1 MERSL
6 RLLACL
12 SLANLFF
19 LDEWDRVATR
29 WSDAALAAPPNP
41 TLAQFFGALLI
52 ALSALTL
59 LFYILATAAPRLW
72 KWFVPIALLAPL
84 NLFRINVLHL
94 EHTTAI
100 VFIAICAIATLWWR
114 EKALAI
120 PLLLAPLLPIQL
132 AYNFWRYEHLPPPS
146 AYVDQPNAPLLPV
159 KPNAPRVVWIIFDEL
174 DQSLV
179 FDHRPASVQLP
190 EFDRLRRESAYA
202 DHVEAPGLYTMEAIP
217 GMLTGHHV
225 DHARQLGPG
234 DLLLQFATIDPSNQP
249 DNEPRPQGAV
259 QPRTPGTPRNTFPTS
274 GRDRKGVRWSL
285 TRNIFDDL
293 RDAGSNSAILGAELP
308 YCRAIGHS
316 AASCDWFPSGTVD
329 VALNR
334 PSILHRPWYLLR
346 TRPFTFPGL
355 SSTRFYRA
363 PLFDEATRRASRK
376 AEAASFDRM
385 RARAKELA
393 ADTRFQL
400 VYMHFPIPH
409 LLGFYDRRKQAY
421 STEDSASYLDN
432 LALADRT
439 LGEIRALLPDN
450 TILLVTSDHPLRDWI
465 IEDAGW
471 WNDHETA
478 SLGPVPRRY
487 VPYLLRGQNAKPG
500 GGEPS
505 DGSGIDIYDL
515 LTVMFGGVMR
525 AVPHI

>member
-12 SLANLFF
+12 SLSNLFF

-41 TLAQFFGALLI
+41 TLTQFFGPVLFAI
-52 ALSALTL
+52 VVLTAVFL
-59 LFYILATAAPRLW
+59 CIPARLW
-72 KWFVPIALLAPL
+72 RWFVPIALLAPL

-94 EHTTAI
+94 EHTTG
-100 VFIAICAIATLWWR
+100 IAFVAIAAAAMFWWR
-114 EKALAI
+114 EKLIAI
-120 PLLLAPLLPIQL
+120 PLVLVPLLPIQL

-146 AYVDQPNAPLLPV
+146 AYVNQPNAPLLPSR
-159 KPNAPRVVWIIFDEL
+159 PERPHVVWITFDEL

-190 EFDRLRRESAYA
+190 EFDRLRREATYG
-202 DHVEAPGLYTMEAIP
+202 DHVDAPGLYTMEAIP
-217 GMLTGHHV
+217 SILTGKHV
-225 DHARQLGPG
+225 KRAREFGPG
-234 DLLLQFATIDPSNQP
+234 DLLLQFANPVGKEQLP
-249 DNEPRPQGAV
+249 DSVRDSMERFQHSVFGRV
-259 QPRTPGTPRNTFPTS
+259 ERIL
-274 GRDRKGVRWSL
+274 GRDRPLTRWSEE
-285 TRNIFDDL
+285 RNIFDDF
-293 RDAGSNSAILGAELP
+293 RDIHVNSAILGAELP

-316 AASCDWFPSGTVD
+316 VASCDWFPSGTVN

-334 PSILHRPWYLLR
+334 PSILDRAWYLLR

-363 PLFDEATRRASRK
+363 PLFDEETRRQSRR
-376 AEAASFDRM
+376 AEAASFDLM
-385 RARAKELA
+385 RRRAIELA

-409 LLGFYDRRKQAY
+409 LLGFYDRRSAQY
-421 STEDSASYLDN
+421 SIEDSSGYLDN

-439 LGEIRALLPDN
+439 LGEIRAAAPPD
-450 TILLVTSDHPLRDWI
+450 TTFFVTSDHPLRDWI

-478 SLGPVPRRY
+478 SLGSVPRRY
-487 VPYLLRGQNAKPG
+487 VPFLDKSPGVPPREIHGSLDIHGWASLLFAN
-500 GGEPS
+500 
-505 DGSGIDIYDL
+505 
-515 LTVMFGGVMR
+515 TMF
-525 AVPHI
+525 

>member
-41 TLAQFFGALLI
+41 TLAQFFGPVLLAI
-52 ALSALTL
+52 TVLTAVFL
-59 LFYILATAAPRLW
+59 CIPGRAWR
-72 KWFVPIALLAPL
+72 WFVPIALLAPL

-100 VFIAICAIATLWWR
+100 VFIVIAAIAAIWWR

-120 PLLLAPLLPIQL
+120 PLLLAPLFPVQL
-132 AYNFWRYEHLPPPS
+132 AYNYWQYEHLPPPS
-146 AYVDQPNAPLLPV
+146 AYVDQPNAPLLPA
-159 KPNAPRVVWIIFDEL
+159 KPNSPRVIWIIFDEL

-190 EFDRLRRESAYA
+190 EFDRLRGESTYA
-202 DHVEAPGLYTMEAIP
+202 GHVEAPGLYTMEAIP
-217 GMLTGHHV
+217 ALLTGQHV

-234 DLLLQFATIDPSNQP
+234 DLALQVSNTDLRRDSMERSQ
-249 DNEPRPQGAV
+249 DSVRDSMERFQHSMFGRVERILGRGRPL
-259 QPRTPGTPRNTFPTS
+259 T
-274 GRDRKGVRWSL
+274 RWS
-285 TRNIFDDL
+285 TERNIFDDF
-293 RDAGSNSAILGAELP
+293 RDIDVNTAIIGSELP

-316 AASCDWFPSGTVD
+316 VSSCDWLPSGTVE
-329 VALNR
+329 VALKR
-334 PSILHRPWYLLR
+334 PAIFDRAWYLLR
-346 TRPFTFPGL
+346 TRLFAFPGL
-355 SSTRFYRA
+355 SSTRFFRA
-363 PLFDEATRRASRK
+363 PLFNEETRRESRQ
-376 AEAASFDRM
+376 AEVASFELM
-385 RARAKELA
+385 RRRALGLA

-409 LLGFYDRRKQAY
+409 LLGLYDRRKQAY

-439 LGEIRALLPDN
+439 LGEIRAAAPSD
-450 TILLVTSDHPLRDWI
+450 TTFFVTSDHPLRDWI
-465 IEDAGW
+465 IEDAAW

-478 SLGPVPRRY
+478 SLGSVRRRY
-487 VPYLLRGQNAKPG
+487 VPFLYKRPGVPPREIHEPTDIHDWASLLFAN
-500 GGEPS
+500 
-505 DGSGIDIYDL
+505 
-515 LTVMFGGVMR
+515 TMF
-525 AVPHI
+525 